1 MILSIGELEDEE
13 TPQDESR
20 LEAPVD
26 EVATAVVAVVDV
38 VVVKF
43 RFILQSSP
51 DDNAVDEVHFLQS
64 SLDVV
69 LPTMLSSS
77 LEAVEVLRGEI
88 PENPPMR
95 RLLEEEEQEEEDAV
109 LLVNAPEVVAV
120 EE

>member
-1 MILSIGELEDEE
+1 MIRSIGELDDDE
-13 TPQDESR
+13 THKDESR

-26 EVATAVVAVVDV
+26 EVATAVVAVVVVV

-95 RLLEEEEQEEEDAV
+95 RLLEEEE
-109 LLVNAPEVVAV
+109 
-120 EE
+120 

>member
-1 MILSIGELEDEE
+1 MIRSIGELDDDE
-13 TPQDESR
+13 THKDESR

-26 EVATAVVAVVDV
+26 EVATAVVAVVVVV

-77 LEAVEVLRGEI
+77 LEAVVEVLRGEI

-95 RLLEEEEQEEEDAV
+95 RLLEEEE
-109 LLVNAPEVVAV
+109 
-120 EE
+120 